1 VAGEDPTVSGVA
13 GRYALAL
20 FELALEEK
28 ALEKTEADLNRFG
41 EALDA
46 SEDLVRLVKS
56 PIYSADEQ
64 GKAISAVLDKIQ
76 IEGLTA
82 KFLKLITKNRRL
94 FAAPD
99 MIQAFRKL
107 TARHRGETSAE
118 IVSARE
124 LEEGQVTAL
133 KQALKAALDKDV
145 QLTTRVDP
153 SLLGGLVVKVG
164 SRMIDSSLRTK
175 LNSMKHAMKEVG

>member
-1 VAGEDPTVSGVA
+1 MAGDDATVTGVA

-28 ALEKTEADLNRFG
+28 ALEKIEADLYRFG

-46 SEDLVRLVKS
+46 SEELVRLVKS
-56 PIYSADEQ
+56 PVFGADEQ
-64 GKAISAVLDKIQ
+64 MRAISAVLKQLQ

-82 KFLKLITKNRRL
+82 NFLKLITKNRRL
-94 FAAPD
+94 FAVPD
-99 MIQAFRKL
+99 MIEAFRKL

-118 IVSARE
+118 IVSATK

-153 SLLGGLVVKVG
+153 ALLGGLIVKVG

-175 LNSMKHAMKEVG
+175 LNTMKHAMKEVG

>member
-1 VAGEDPTVSGVA
+1 MAGEDPTVTGVA

-20 FELALEEK
+20 FELALDEK

-56 PIYSADEQ
+56 PVFGADEQ
-64 GKAISAVLDKIQ
+64 MKAITAILEKLQ

-82 KFLKLITKNRRL
+82 NFLKLITKNRRL

-99 MIQAFRKL
+99 MIEAFRKL
-107 TARHRGETSAE
+107 TARHRGETAAE
-118 IVSARE
+118 VVSATK
-124 LEEGQVTAL
+124 LEDGQVRAL

-145 QLTTRVDP
+145 QLATRVDP
-153 SLLGGLVVKVG
+153 SLLGGLIVKVG